1 MIAGGCLVKSRNLL
15 KSDPSHEIPYQ
26 LRKFKKEKKHC
37 LQKTVVFKMQQ
48 FSGKHDIDFT
58 GYSAVC
64 VSSPSSPASPGY
76 WIKMPMTLLGI
87 TERKKKTF
95 QNSESA

>member
-1 MIAGGCLVKSRNLL
+1 
-15 KSDPSHEIPYQ
+15 
-26 LRKFKKEKKHC
+26 
-37 LQKTVVFKMQQ
+37 MQQ